1 MATLGI
7 IVSVIA
13 FIVFAALR
21 GKRMSDTA
29 SNVID
34 LAASAKGAYSRAK
47 LKGKAQSSVL
57 SGVSDPRTAAATLLY
72 GLAALKGSVTLS
84 DEDRI
89 DAMLEAVCQ
98 MPAKERQ
105 EAVAFA
111 AWASG
116 EVADPNEIVRQFLPL
131 WLAELAE
138 PQRKQLVDM
147 MLEMAEAVGVP
158 TAAQSATIRRLS
170 EGLFAVR

>member
-1 MATLGI
+1 MTILGI

-34 LAASAKGAYSRAK
+34 LAAHAKGAYSRAK
-47 LKGKAQSSVL
+47 FKGKAQSSVL
-57 SGVSDPRTAAATLLY
+57 SGVRDPRTAAATLLY
-72 GLAALKGSVTLS
+72 GLAAMKGSVTLS
-84 DEDRI
+84 DEDKI
-89 DAMLEAVCQ
+89 DAMLETVCH

-116 EVADPNEIVRQFLPL
+116 EVADPNEIVRRFLPL
-131 WLAELAE
+131 WLAELQE
-138 PQRKQLVDM
+138 GQRKELVDM
-147 MLEMAEAVGVP
+147 TLDMAEVGGAP
-158 TAAQSATIRRLS
+158 TAAQSATIRQLS